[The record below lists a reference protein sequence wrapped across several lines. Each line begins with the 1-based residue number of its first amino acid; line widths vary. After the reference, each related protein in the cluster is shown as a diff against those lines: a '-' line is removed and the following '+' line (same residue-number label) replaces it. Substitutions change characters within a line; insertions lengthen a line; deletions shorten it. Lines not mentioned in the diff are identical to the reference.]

1 MTELMQIL
9 RQFSSLRMIVVGDLV
24 LDEYVF
30 GDATRMS
37 REAPVPVLEY
47 HSRRYIAGGAANP
60 SVTATSL
67 GADVMQIG
75 VVGADDAAEHLRAA
89 LREKGIDETHL
100 VVCDDRPT
108 TVKLRLF
115 ARMGLRFPQ
124 QVARLDTLSRDDISP
139 ATQTQLTQ
147 HIRAALADCQ
157 VLLFSDYQN
166 GLITPEMVADV
177 IEPARE
183 QGVLLAA
190 DAQGQLHKYGG
201 FDLVKCNAD
210 EAAAYVGKL
219 LDTDADY
226 ERAACTLFAQLDLHG
241 AMVITRGSA
250 GATVATSPTDAAHCP
265 APRIRDVFDTVG
277 AGDTAIAVMSL
288 ARAAGA
294 SYKDAVTLANV
305 VSGIVVQHLGNYA
318 PDIEEVEQAI
328 ARGL

>member
-1 MTELMQIL
+1 
-9 RQFSSLRMIVVGDLV
+9 MIVVGDLV

-60 SVTATSL
+60 GVTAASL
-67 GADVMQIG
+67 GAKVIQIG
-75 VVGADDAAEHLRAA
+75 VVGADDAAGHLRTA
-89 LREKGIDETHL
+89 LREKGIEEAHL

-124 QVARLDTLSRDDISP
+124 QVARLDTLNRDDISP
-139 ATQTQLTQ
+139 ETQTQLAE
-147 HIRAALADCQ
+147 HIRAALSDCQ

-166 GLITPEMVADV
+166 GLITPQMVAD
-177 IEPARE
+177 IITPARE
-183 QGVLLAA
+183 HGVLLAA

-210 EAAAYVGKL
+210 EASAYVGKSL
-219 LDTDADY
+219 ETDADY
-226 ERAACTLFAQLDLHG
+226 EQAARTLFAQLDLRG

-250 GATVATSPTDAAHCP
+250 GATVATSAADATHCP

-288 ARAAGA
+288 ARASGA
-294 SYKDAVTLANV
+294 TFEAAVTLANV

-318 PDIEEVEQAI
+318 PHIEEVEQAI
-328 ARGL
+328 AQGL